1 MEERYPWF
9 IFQMLKTFRESEDEA
24 ERQRLAM
31 QIACNVS
38 DVETLRALLG
48 SSAPD
53 LRNFYSGQGAENS
66 SDSAIDAFIEKFGG
80 GIPDMSVSPPGYP
93 LDSYPIEEDLF
104 VVEEKVEALLPEEE
118 NQTAEAPVPVQET
131 VEVSAEPEVLAEQ
144 EIPAV
149 PEVKEAPASAEEQPP
164 LEAEVAPQDP
174 APINEK
180 PASAPQEPVS
190 VVETPVAAQEAPTSL
205 EPDLLAELE
214 GRGVDPME
222 EVKRL
227 VKTGDY
233 RYALQIMEQINL
245 KNPKKSIYFA
255 DQIRFIRLLVETKD
269 KKD

>member
-104 VVEEKVEALLPEEE
+104 VVEEKVEELLPEEE
-118 NQTAEAPVPVQET
+118 NQTAETPVPVPVQET
-131 VEVSAEPEVLAEQ
+131 VAASAEREVSAEPEM
-144 EIPAV
+144 PAA
-149 PEVKEAPASAEEQPP
+149 PEVKEAPAAPEVTEPSVKQEVP
-164 LEAEVAPQDP
+164 EA
-174 APINEK
+174 

-190 VVETPVAAQEAPTSL
+190 VVETPVAAQEAPASP

-214 GRGVDPME
+214 GRGMDPME